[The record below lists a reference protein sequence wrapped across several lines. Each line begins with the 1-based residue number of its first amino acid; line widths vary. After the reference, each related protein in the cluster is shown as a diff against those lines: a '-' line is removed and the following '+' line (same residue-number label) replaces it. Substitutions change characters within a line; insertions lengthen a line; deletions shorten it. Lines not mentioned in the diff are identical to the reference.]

1 MIRVDIKM
9 SIYVCR
15 ECGRDLIRTERIVSL
30 IPSKPYSVKNLFDH
44 VLNIVQYNKINEP
57 RIDLRD
63 IVKKYLHLDNIMTT
77 FCK

>member
-1 MIRVDIKM
+1 MITVDIKM

-15 ECGRDLIRTERIVSL
+15 ECGRDLIRSERIVSL
-30 IPSKPYSVKNLFDH
+30 IPSKPYSIKNLFDH
-44 VLNIVQYNKINEP
+44 VLNRVQYNKINEP

>member
-1 MIRVDIKM
+1 M

-30 IPSKPYSVKNLFDH
+30 IPSNPYSVKNLFDH
-44 VLNIVQYNKINEP
+44 VLNIIVQYNKINEP